1 MTKQTDPKQLI
12 AARLKEARELAGLSQ
27 GQAAKKLDMHR
38 PTISEI
44 EAGNR
49 NVTVPELTRFA
60 ELYDVDLTWLSGAG
74 PDQLDPQDGRL
85 QLAFRELQKIK
96 PKDLD
101 KLMRALAALRGPKE
115 EE

>member
-1 MTKQTDPKQLI
+1 M
-12 AARLKEARELAGLSQ
+12 AGLSQ

-38 PTISEI
+38 PTISGI

-60 ELYDVDLTWLSGAG
+60 ELYDVDPAWLSGAG

-85 QLAFRELQKIK
+85 RLAFPRTAKNQAE
-96 PKDLD
+96 
-101 KLMRALAALRGPKE
+101 RFG
-115 EE
+115 